1 MSTVI
6 RHSYEEDFSA
16 WAEETADSIEQGQ
29 FSELN
34 LTVLADEVRDLAR
47 SEYRELQS
55 QIRRLLG
62 HLLKWAYQPEKR
74 SSSWQVSILN
84 AREKIDDAL
93 EGSPSLKSKITSQTM
108 ERMWQSACKRVVL
121 ETHLPAKLLPS
132 TCPWDLNSQILNTD
146 WLP

>member
-1 MSTVI
+1 MSTLT

-29 FSELN
+29 FADLN

-62 HLLKWAYQPEKR
+62 HLLKWAYQPGKR
-74 SSSWQVSILN
+74 SSSWQISIL
-84 AREKIDDAL
+84 ASREKIDEAL
-93 EGSPSLKSKITSQTM
+93 ERSPSLKSKTTPQTM
-108 ERMWQSACKRVVL
+108 ERMWQSARKRALL
-121 ETHLPAKLLPS
+121 ETRLPPHVLPS
-132 TCPWDLNSQILNTD
+132 SCPWDLHTQILSTD